1 MQIHYQLRVPNTLL
15 TAFLSILVCSS
26 VSNTALAVGPT
37 AADVY
42 AATLVRTSTLP
53 QSVKVV
59 LEGADADLDTV
70 TYAVVTGPSKGTLS
84 TIVDQ
89 SVTYT
94 PNIDFVGSDSFTYK
108 ATTNSGSIVDSPIK
122 TATIR
127 IFAAY
132 LDAALQQGNNIDGED
147 SGDESGQSVSL
158 SSNGSILAVG
168 APKNDGAGS
177 KSGHVRVYERNSVG
191 AWTQLGTDIDGE
203 AASDEFGSSVVLS
216 SDGHTLAVGGPI
228 NDGSKTEAGHVRIYG
243 YDGSAWAQLGD
254 DINGEASQDDLGR
267 SISLSSDGRVLAIG
281 APKQDGVKGYV
292 RIYKYGST
300 WTRIGD
306 IYGEDYGDQSGQ
318 SVSLSSNGSI
328 VAVGAPTN
336 RGGGYRSGHVRVYE
350 RISDNEWVQLGADI
364 DGEAA
369 SDESG
374 SSVALSS
381 DGYTL
386 AVGAPKNDMSA
397 TDSGHV
403 RIYGYDGSAWAQI
416 GADIDGEAEDDKSG
430 YSVSLSSNGLIL
442 AAGGPGNNTNQ
453 GHVRL
458 YKYDGSAWS
467 QLGADING
475 EVSRDNSGHSVAL
488 SGDGLTMAV
497 GAPKN
502 NGNGEISGHVR
513 VYQAT
518 DITSPMVILTGTN
531 PQSIEKGTA
540 YGELGAT
547 ASDNVDGVITNN
559 ITVNSTA
566 VDVDTEGSYTVIYTV
581 SDAAGNSASVNRIV
595 TITPDVTNP
604 VITLT
609 DGSQSIELGSVY
621 TELGATASDN
631 INGDITASIDIDSS
645 EVNVSAE
652 GSYTVSYTVSDTAGN
667 TSAVNRTVTITPDV
681 TNPVITLT
689 GGSQSIEL
697 GSVYTELGATASDN
711 INGDITASIDIDS
724 SGVNVSAKGNYTV
737 SYTVSDAAG
746 NTAIARRVVTINADE
761 ASAAAISE
769 VSQAAANSDGSG
781 VSINDLNAIAGLNNQ
796 NAANLEAYQAAIA
809 AANNAAASDLGDVAN
824 IQALIN
830 EVNLLSAIG
839 AAADNA
845 DITATFT
852 EAQLNSLSLV
862 GVTSANAIAYNTYI
876 DANADFF
883 STPVTSVELQSMV
896 HIVNVIEASKLAADP
911 SALTDTLLQNAG
923 VKVNSDFTSALTNA
937 ERIAIAV
944 AIVSATPEPGTTA
957 ELQALTQTAVT
968 PLLTLIGNTI
978 MSIEQGTSYNDPG
991 ATASDLYD
999 SLASPGVVVGGDS
1012 VNTNSVGTYTVT
1024 YNVSD
1029 EAGNAA
1035 IAVIR
1040 TVNVVDTTAP
1050 VIIVVGGG
1058 AITHEQGTVYTD
1070 TGVTATDALSAIPVV
1085 TSGSVNT
1092 AAAGDYVLTYTATD
1106 SSANSTTVTRTV
1118 TVADSIGP
1126 VITLIGDTIMV
1137 MEVGNIFADAGA
1149 MATDTVDGDL
1159 TSTIL
1164 VTGVV
1169 DTSAVGAYTLRYTVS
1184 DMSNNEAIA
1193 VTRTVIVEAAPVSI
1207 DLVIPDD
1214 LSVNA
1219 TGFLTGVNLD
1229 PGGAAS
1235 AISSEGN
1242 ILDVVPDQAGPFY
1255 SGSYEILWSATTA
1268 GITVSATQSLKV
1280 VPVVNLATAITVTEG
1295 NNLGLAVMLSGQ
1307 AADYPVIV
1315 PFTVGGTAVEGDD
1328 YSVDPSG
1335 SIIITEGTMG
1345 TIRLNILEDAVAES
1359 QETVIITLGDVTNA
1373 ALGVSVEQVINIVEV
1388 NLPPKVTLAVSQA
1401 DLVGSS
1407 IAQDQG
1413 VATVKVDISDANAE
1427 DTHTVDWSSAL
1438 LIYPEAS
1445 VVVIEGEGSERPYE
1459 GLEFDPVDFSVGVYT
1474 FVVVVSDG
1482 TDSVSAALNIKV
1494 LAQAPVLS
1502 EDADSDGDG
1511 ISDAKEGAGD
1521 SDGDGIPDYE
1531 DNIAESNLIPSGY
1544 GDAVVASEVG
1554 STMILGSIALGKG
1567 DNDITVTEDEIAE
1580 LIGGGDADYDFP
1592 AGLLDF
1598 VLTGAEFG
1606 HSYMLIVPLSVAL
1619 PEGAVYRKFSEAG
1632 GWTDFVENATNT
1644 LSSAIAVEGTC
1655 PELGSDAYALGLT
1668 EGNNCVQLVIEEGG
1682 PNDADG
1688 LVNGTLVD
1696 PGGFAVEYFGP
1707 PSELSEITL
1716 SRSQLT
1722 ANGRDSATIT
1732 IVASDVDGRRLDN
1745 IIVSASVDISGVS
1758 VGSFIAL
1765 GNGIYTA
1772 SLIAGNV
1779 AGSAAVVVVIN
1790 DGEASISLIS
1800 DTVTLSEL
1808 VVQPPGPGSGG
1819 GSGGGCAVATDGSHD
1834 ASLLLLLMIAGVLV
1848 ARRRH
1853 QLS

>member
-1 MQIHYQLRVPNTLL
+1 
-15 TAFLSILVCSS
+15 
-26 VSNTALAVGPT
+26 
-37 AADVY
+37 
-42 AATLVRTSTLP
+42 
-53 QSVKVV
+53 
-59 LEGADADLDTV
+59 
-70 TYAVVTGPSKGTLS
+70 
-84 TIVDQ
+84 
-89 SVTYT
+89 
-94 PNIDFVGSDSFTYK
+94 
-108 ATTNSGSIVDSPIK
+108 
-122 TATIR
+122 
-127 IFAAY
+127 
-132 LDAALQQGNNIDGED
+132 
-147 SGDESGQSVSL
+147 
-158 SSNGSILAVG
+158 
-168 APKNDGAGS
+168 
-177 KSGHVRVYERNSVG
+177 
-191 AWTQLGTDIDGE
+191 
-203 AASDEFGSSVVLS
+203 
-216 SDGHTLAVGGPI
+216 
-228 NDGSKTEAGHVRIYG
+228 
-243 YDGSAWAQLGD
+243 
-254 DINGEASQDDLGR
+254 
-267 SISLSSDGRVLAIG
+267 
-281 APKQDGVKGYV
+281 
-292 RIYKYGST
+292 
-300 WTRIGD
+300 
-306 IYGEDYGDQSGQ
+306 
-318 SVSLSSNGSI
+318 
-328 VAVGAPTN
+328 
-336 RGGGYRSGHVRVYE
+336 
-350 RISDNEWVQLGADI
+350 
-364 DGEAA
+364 
-369 SDESG
+369 
-374 SSVALSS
+374 
-381 DGYTL
+381 
-386 AVGAPKNDMSA
+386 
-397 TDSGHV
+397 
-403 RIYGYDGSAWAQI
+403 
-416 GADIDGEAEDDKSG
+416 
-430 YSVSLSSNGLIL
+430 
-442 AAGGPGNNTNQ
+442 
-453 GHVRL
+453 
-458 YKYDGSAWS
+458 
-467 QLGADING
+467 
-475 EVSRDNSGHSVAL
+475 
-488 SGDGLTMAV
+488 
-497 GAPKN
+497 
-502 NGNGEISGHVR
+502 
-513 VYQAT
+513 
-518 DITSPMVILTGTN
+518 
-531 PQSIEKGTA
+531 
-540 YGELGAT
+540 LGAT
-547 ASDNVDGVITNN
+547 ASDNINGDITASIDIDSSGVN
-559 ITVNSTA
+559 VSA
-566 VDVDTEGSYTVIYTV
+566 QGSYSVIYTV

-609 DGSQSIELGSVY
+609 GGSQSIELGSAY
-621 TELGATASDN
+621 SELGATASDN

-645 EVNVSAE
+645 E
-652 GSYTVSYTVSDTAGN
+652 
-667 TSAVNRTVTITPDV
+667 
-681 TNPVITLT
+681 
-689 GGSQSIEL
+689 
-697 GSVYTELGATASDN
+697 
-711 INGDITASIDIDS
+711 
-724 SGVNVSAKGNYTV
+724 VNVSAKGNYTV

-1722 ANGRDSATIT
+1722 ANGIDSATIT

-1808 VVQPPGPGSGG
+1808 VVQPPGPGSG
-1819 GSGGGCAVATDGSHD
+1819 SGGGCAVATDGSHD

>member
-1 MQIHYQLRVPNTLL
+1 
-15 TAFLSILVCSS
+15 
-26 VSNTALAVGPT
+26 
-37 AADVY
+37 
-42 AATLVRTSTLP
+42 
-53 QSVKVV
+53 
-59 LEGADADLDTV
+59 
-70 TYAVVTGPSKGTLS
+70 
-84 TIVDQ
+84 
-89 SVTYT
+89 
-94 PNIDFVGSDSFTYK
+94 
-108 ATTNSGSIVDSPIK
+108 
-122 TATIR
+122 
-127 IFAAY
+127 
-132 LDAALQQGNNIDGED
+132 
-147 SGDESGQSVSL
+147 
-158 SSNGSILAVG
+158 
-168 APKNDGAGS
+168 
-177 KSGHVRVYERNSVG
+177 
-191 AWTQLGTDIDGE
+191 
-203 AASDEFGSSVVLS
+203 
-216 SDGHTLAVGGPI
+216 
-228 NDGSKTEAGHVRIYG
+228 
-243 YDGSAWAQLGD
+243 
-254 DINGEASQDDLGR
+254 
-267 SISLSSDGRVLAIG
+267 
-281 APKQDGVKGYV
+281 
-292 RIYKYGST
+292 
-300 WTRIGD
+300 
-306 IYGEDYGDQSGQ
+306 
-318 SVSLSSNGSI
+318 
-328 VAVGAPTN
+328 
-336 RGGGYRSGHVRVYE
+336 
-350 RISDNEWVQLGADI
+350 
-364 DGEAA
+364 
-369 SDESG
+369 
-374 SSVALSS
+374 
-381 DGYTL
+381 
-386 AVGAPKNDMSA
+386 MSA
-397 TDSGHV
+397 
-403 RIYGYDGSAWAQI
+403 
-416 GADIDGEAEDDKSG
+416 
-430 YSVSLSSNGLIL
+430 
-442 AAGGPGNNTNQ
+442 
-453 GHVRL
+453 
-458 YKYDGSAWS
+458 
-467 QLGADING
+467 
-475 EVSRDNSGHSVAL
+475 
-488 SGDGLTMAV
+488 
-497 GAPKN
+497 
-502 NGNGEISGHVR
+502 
-513 VYQAT
+513 
-518 DITSPMVILTGTN
+518 
-531 PQSIEKGTA
+531 
-540 YGELGAT
+540 
-547 ASDNVDGVITNN
+547 
-559 ITVNSTA
+559 
-566 VDVDTEGSYTVIYTV
+566 EGSYTVSYTV
-581 SDAAGNSASVNRIV
+581 SDIAGNTSTANRIV

-609 DGSQSIELGSVY
+609 
-621 TELGATASDN
+621 A
-631 INGDITASIDIDSS
+631 
-645 EVNVSAE
+645 
-652 GSYTVSYTVSDTAGN
+652 
-667 TSAVNRTVTITPDV
+667 
-681 TNPVITLT
+681 
-689 GGSQSIEL
+689 GSQSIEL

-769 VSQAAANSDGSG
+769 VSQAAGNSDGSG

-852 EAQLNSLSLV
+852 EAQLDSLSLV

-1445 VVVIEGEGSERPYE
+1445 VVVIEGEGSERTYE

-1722 ANGRDSATIT
+1722 ANGIDSATIT
-1732 IVASDVDGRRLDN
+1732 IVATDVDGRRLDN

>member
-84 TIVDQ
+84 SIVDQ

-645 EVNVSAE
+645 
-652 GSYTVSYTVSDTAGN
+652 
-667 TSAVNRTVTITPDV
+667 
-681 TNPVITLT
+681 
-689 GGSQSIEL
+689 
-697 GSVYTELGATASDN
+697 
-711 INGDITASIDIDS
+711 
-724 SGVNVSAKGNYTV
+724 GVNVSAKGNYTV

-769 VSQAAANSDGSG
+769 VSQAAGNSDGSG

>member
-84 TIVDQ
+84 TILDQ

-108 ATTNSGSIVDSPIK
+108 ATTSSGSIVDSPIK

-667 TSAVNRTVTITPDV
+667 TSTANRIVTITPDV

-689 GGSQSIEL
+689 GGSQIIEL
-697 GSVYTELGATASDN
+697 GSAYSELGATASDN

-1707 PSELSEITL
+1707 PSELSQITL

-1732 IVASDVDGRRLDN
+1732 IVASDVDGRRLEN

-1808 VVQPPGPGSGG
+1808 VVQPPGPGSG
-1819 GSGGGCAVATDGSHD
+1819 SGGGCAVATDGSHD